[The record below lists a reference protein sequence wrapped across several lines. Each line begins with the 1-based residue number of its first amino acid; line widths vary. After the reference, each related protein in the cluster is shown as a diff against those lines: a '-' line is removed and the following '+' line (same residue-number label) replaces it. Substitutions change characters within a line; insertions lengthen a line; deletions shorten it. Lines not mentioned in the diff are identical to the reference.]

1 MRADRRRVLAGGL
14 AALLARSADAAAV
27 PPQGWVVPRLPP
39 PPLALS
45 LATGERRPLARILAG
60 KVTAVQLM
68 FAGCSTSCPPQGMLF
83 AGLAPRLS
91 GPDQQLLSVS
101 VDALGD
107 TPEALAAWMARF
119 GAHAA
124 WQAGVPGPMEVERL
138 SLHLKG
144 VPGGLP
150 ASHTAQVFII
160 DRQARLAWRSA
171 DLPSPELI
179 LARMAEMA

>member
-1 MRADRRRVLAGGL
+1 MATGGRHALARVLG
-14 AALLARSADAAAV
+14 
-27 PPQGWVVPRLPP
+27 
-39 PPLALS
+39 
-45 LATGERRPLARILAG
+45 G

-83 AGLAPRLS
+83 ASLAPRLS
-91 GPDQQLLSVS
+91 GPDHQLLSVS

-107 TPEALAAWMARF
+107 TPEALAGWMARF

-138 SLHLKG
+138 SQVLKG
-144 VPGGLP
+144 VSGGLP
-150 ASHTAQVFII
+150 DSHTAQVFII
-160 DRQARLAWRSA
+160 DRQGRLAWRSA

-179 LARMAEMA
+179 LARMAETA